1 MIDSFSNL
9 LELIEIQLPTTFTP
23 IKGHINYL
31 KLANMFEF
39 FIQIVFFIMSEEHYA
54 IYGWIC

>member
-9 LELIEIQLPTTFTP
+9 FELIEIQLPTTITP

-31 KLANMFEF
+31 KLANMFEIF
-39 FIQIVFFIMSEEHYA
+39 DTNSVFYKVWGI
-54 IYGWIC
+54 I